1 MDERIEP
8 LIWVLSYFRGVF
20 LIRLDKLLADAG
32 LGTRS
37 EVKNIIRA
45 GRVSVDGA
53 VAKDG
58 GLKLDGG
65 ASVTVDGRRITHEE
79 YQYFMLNKPEGV
91 VSATEDKHEKTVIEL
106 IREEKRRDL
115 FPVGRLDKDTTGLLL
130 ITNDG
135 ALANRLL
142 APGKH
147 VEKEYIAKLDK
158 VIDDGLFR
166 RLEEGFKNGLDIG
179 DEKLT
184 APAEIGLL
192 SDREAR
198 VVISEGRYHQI
209 KRMFACFD
217 LTVIG
222 LKRVSMGSLRLDE
235 NLAEGEYRRLSEEEK
250 KNLPISG
257 MK

>member
-1 MDERIEP
+1 
-8 LIWVLSYFRGVF
+8 
-20 LIRLDKLLADAG
+20 
-32 LGTRS
+32 
-37 EVKNIIRA
+37 
-45 GRVSVDGA
+45 
-53 VAKDG
+53 
-58 GLKLDGG
+58 
-65 ASVTVDGRRITHEE
+65 
-79 YQYFMLNKPEGV
+79 MLNKPEGV